1 VIAHEAG
8 DFYGDLLRLTK
19 GIIFMGTPHRGSD
32 LVPWSLLISNL
43 INVASFGRGIRKD
56 LLKNLEKDGKTL
68 IEISNQ
74 FVHRSTP
81 LRIMSLV
88 EQQVERP
95 LNTLVCMSYTCV
107 KRLLLMLGR
116 WFPKA
121 RPYLASQ
128 TKWLSPSMRTIV
140 ECAVFRVA
148 RAKTLSLSK
157 D

>member
-1 VIAHEAG
+1 VIAHEAE

-32 LVPWSLLISNL
+32 LVPWSLLLSNL
-43 INVASFGRGIRKD
+43 INVASLGRGIRKD

-68 IEISNQ
+68 MDISNQ

-81 LRIMSLV
+81 LQIMSLV

-95 LNTLVCMSYTCV
+95 LNTLVYISYTCA
-107 KRLLLMLGR
+107 RHLLLTSGR

-121 RPYLASQ
+121 RPFWASQ
-128 TKWLSPSMRTIV
+128 TKWSFLSMRTIV
-140 ECAVFRVA
+140 ECAGFQAARV
-148 RAKTLSLSK
+148 KTLSSFK